1 MAEADLS
8 KIVNLI
14 MENPK
19 LIEQIK
25 NLASQNQEGD
35 IATTEAVPDD
45 AVENSES
52 VNEKSVEASVFSIPK
67 NDNRARRNSLLSALK
82 PYLDPDTV
90 VAVCGDADLASV
102 ALSCLVH
109 RVGKNLKKRMLAAL
123 QSVRTEDD
131 GGALS
136 DTVGTLES
144 LDALVVVL
152 LWLFCC
158 HMRSTSFRIF
168 KFAWFTLSIITK
180 KNRFEKGENRFFQK
194 TSKKLVFSIATSRE
208 IEYNIIQDTYIE
220 ALGRSVIPV

>member
-52 VNEKSVEASVFSIPK
+52 VNEKSVEASVFSMPK

-82 PYLDPDTV
+82 PYVSEKRSQAIDSMMSI
-90 VAVCGDADLASV
+90 ADIIDV
-102 ALSCLVH
+102 
-109 RVGKNLKKRMLAAL
+109 
-123 QSVRTEDD
+123 VRT
-131 GGALS
+131 
-136 DTVGTLES
+136 
-144 LDALVVVL
+144 
-152 LWLFCC
+152 
-158 HMRSTSFRIF
+158 R
-168 KFAWFTLSIITK
+168 
-180 KNRFEKGENRFFQK
+180 
-194 TSKKLVFSIATSRE
+194 
-208 IEYNIIQDTYIE
+208 
-220 ALGRSVIPV
+220 